1 MLSIYYIIFLH
12 IKDARCGYAISN
24 IAEQTLGESYCF
36 VISLSF
42 MSPTAVV
49 FIAVNRIV
57 EQKFSECY

>member
-1 MLSIYYIIFLH
+1 MSFSFISRMPGVVF
-12 IKDARCGYAISN
+12 AISN
-24 IAEQTLGESYCF
+24 IVEQTLGESYCF